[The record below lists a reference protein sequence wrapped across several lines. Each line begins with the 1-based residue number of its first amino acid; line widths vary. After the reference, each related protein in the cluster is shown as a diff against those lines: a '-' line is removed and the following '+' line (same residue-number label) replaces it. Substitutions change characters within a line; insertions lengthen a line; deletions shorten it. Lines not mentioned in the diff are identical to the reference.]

1 GGDNNKTP
9 VAGTKAVQYTV
20 LFDVDNSDG
29 ELMPQMTAQV
39 IFMIASASN
48 VLTVPI
54 PALSPVER
62 KDQNDLYQARILG
75 QDGQVQVRELQLGI
89 RNRLQGEV
97 VAGLKEGEQII
108 VSEQTE
114 STKPRRF
121 RW

>member
-1 GGDNNKTP
+1 
-9 VAGTKAVQYTV
+9 
-20 LFDVDNSDG
+20 
-29 ELMPQMTAQV
+29 MTAQV

-54 PALSPVER
+54 PALSSVER

-97 VAGLKEGEQII
+97 VAGLKEGSRSLS
-108 VSEQTE
+108 VNRLNRPSLGD
-114 STKPRRF
+114 SGGKY
-121 RW
+121 